1 MASHNILADEH
12 ILQLLGDGTN
22 SELSDLSDE
31 DDEYFQSTE
40 FDYLLNNFDDEDFN
54 LLLDEDV
61 NDKET
66 EIVVSYIIR
75 VDYYIFTGG
84 KVYCLHI
91 VASEH

>member
-1 MASHNILADEH
+1 VNIIYFIILEMASHSILADEH

-40 FDYLLNNFDDEDFN
+40 FDCLLNNFDDEDFN

-61 NDKET
+61 DYKGT
-66 EIVVSYIIR
+66 EIVVSYII
-75 VDYYIFTGG
+75 
-84 KVYCLHI
+84 
-91 VASEH
+91 S